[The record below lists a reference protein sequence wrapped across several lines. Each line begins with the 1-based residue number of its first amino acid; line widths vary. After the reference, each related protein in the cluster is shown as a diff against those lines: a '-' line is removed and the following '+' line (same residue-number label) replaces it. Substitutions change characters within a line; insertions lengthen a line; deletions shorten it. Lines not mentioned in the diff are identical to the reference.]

1 MKSKTKKD
9 YYEILGVNKEST
21 PDEIKKA
28 YRTLAMKYHP
38 DRNKEKDAEGKFK
51 EINEAYEVLS
61 DDKKRSQYDRMGDV
75 DTGYGEFHDPR
86 DVFMHFHK
94 RYASDEGIDIEELF
108 REMAEDNNE
117 NREVTFSQ
125 KVINHDVKIKCSI
138 SLKDAIRGGDITAN
152 LKRNIACDKCKTTGV
167 GNASEKC
174 VYCDGK
180 GSSVGRMG
188 GNVIVRQT
196 CPACQGSGK
205 KVEPCSDCHGRGY
218 HEKEQGVN
226 IKIPKGIS
234 RLAMLRL
241 KDLGNVT
248 YHGEKQIIGNLYII
262 VDYPQQEDGV
272 SIKDGELYLTVR
284 VPINTILSGDKV
296 KINIFGIKKIILEI
310 DPTKP
315 SGHEYQIPNSGIDDK
330 KSAFV
335 KVFIDLPKKDI
346 SEEDRQKMV
355 SLMKEIYGE
364 PTTTFKP
371 STIDT

>member
-1 MKSKTKKD
+1 MKTKKD

-28 YRTLAMKYHP
+28 YRKLALRYHP
-38 DRNKEKDAEGKFK
+38 DKNKDKDAEEKFK
-51 EINEAYEVLS
+51 EINEAYEILS
-61 DDKKRSQYDRMGDV
+61 DEKKKTQYDRSGDV
-75 DTGYGEFHDPR
+75 DSEYSEFHDPR
-86 DVFMHFHK
+86 DVFMHFRK
-94 RYASDEGIDIEELF
+94 QYASGGIDIDELF
-108 REMAEDNNE
+108 SEMGENNNDND
-117 NREVTFSQ
+117 NREITFSQ
-125 KVINHDVKIKCSI
+125 KIINHDVKIKCSI
-138 SLKDAIRGGDITAN
+138 SLKDAIRGGEITTK

-188 GNVIVRQT
+188 GNVIIRQT
-196 CPACQGSGK
+196 CPACQGSGRK
-205 KVEPCSDCHGRGY
+205 IEPCSDCHGRGY

-226 IKIPKGIS
+226 IKIPKGVS
-234 RLAMLRL
+234 RLSMLRL

-248 YHGEKQIIGNLYII
+248 YHGEKQIIGNLYIV

-272 SIKDGELYLTVR
+272 SIKDGELYLTVKI
-284 VPINTILSGDKV
+284 PIDTILSGNKV
-296 KINIFGIKKIILEI
+296 KINIFGIKKLSLEI
-310 DPTKP
+310 DPTLP
-315 SGHEYQIPNSGIDDK
+315 SGHEYEIANSGIDDK

-346 SEEDRQKMV
+346 SGEDRQKMV

-371 STIDT
+371 STIDI